1 VSALCTVALLRGYSQ
16 WSLGGTGATTR
27 QTERGEQEWRGVRGD
42 ERGEREQGP
51 EGAGI
56 DKVVTNG
63 MEARRRPAA
72 DDRLAVR

>member
-1 VSALCTVALLRGYSQ
+1 MR
-16 WSLGGTGATTR
+16 R
-27 QTERGEQEWRGVRGD
+27 D